1 MSYVFMKVLESAPER
16 YEQGMRLLTLGRL
29 EQVWREI
36 ASWIEADARVLDVG
50 CGTGALAA
58 RLAAKGAYVTGIDIA
73 PQMLSQAAARIDAGD
88 LGDKVQLMELGAVD
102 LDTEFANDSFDA
114 VVSTLVFSELSD
126 DEVAYVLDECWRVL
140 RPGGQLL
147 VADEILPESALG
159 RLATWLLRLPC
170 AVVAYVLTQNTTH
183 RIGHLGERVEGTGF
197 RMVETQSYL
206 AGTLK
211 LFVAEKAVEHA

>member
-29 EQVWREI
+29 EQVWQEI
-36 ASWIEADARVLDVG
+36 ASWIEADARVLDAG

-73 PQMLSQAAARIDAGD
+73 PQMLTQAAARIDAGD
-88 LGDKVQLMELGAVD
+88 LGDKVQFLELGAVD

-140 RPGGQLL
+140 RPGGHLL

-170 AVVAYVLTQNTTH
+170 SVVAYVLTQNTTH
-183 RIGHLGERVEGTGF
+183 RVGHLEERVEGAGF
-197 RMVETQSYL
+197 RIVETQSYL